1 MRLNLGILAASALT
15 LGLGGC
21 VTDGYGFGSSLGLG
35 SGYGAPYG
43 SPYGAAYAPGYGD
56 GSGYRTCIRRE
67 RVWDPY
73 TRRTITVRH
82 RYAC

>member
-1 MRLNLGILAASALT
+1 MRLSLGILAAGALS
-15 LGLGGC
+15 LGLAGC
-21 VTDGYGFGSSLGLG
+21 AGDGYGFGTDFGLG
-35 SGYGAPYG
+35 TSYGY
-43 SPYGAAYAPGYGD
+43 SPGAAYAPGYGD
-56 GSGYRTCIRRE
+56 GYGYRTCIRRE